1 MKKDLAAAT
10 LRAGLAAKPAEY
22 MLALELPGG
31 LLETVNGIKKKFA
44 EKYGAIPGLTR
55 TQITLVKYMQ
65 YEFMEPR
72 TLPRIKNTAGGLPI
86 FTLELQGFGSLP
98 THTIFIQ
105 VLGKI
110 LILHTIQAL
119 RTMQQL
125 FRINED
131 MKPWF
136 ITEPSITIARK
147 LLPGQYEKAWQFFS
161 HQHFTGRFMADKL
174 CLLKRR
180 AHEASWK
187 PVATF
192 LFEQATTLAT
202 QEKLFE
208 S

>member
-1 MKKDLAAAT
+1 MKKDLAQET
-10 LRAGLAAKPAEY
+10 LRAGLVAYPAEY
-22 MLALELPGG
+22 MLVLELPDT
-31 LLETVNGIKKKFA
+31 LLETINGIKNKFA
-44 EKYGAIPGLTR
+44 EKYGAVQGLTR
-55 TQITLVKYMQ
+55 TQITLVKYRQ

-72 TLPRIKNTAGGLPI
+72 MLPRLKNIAGGLPI

-105 VLGKI
+105 ILGKI
-110 LILHTIQAL
+110 PILHTIQAL
-119 RTMQQL
+119 RKMQQL
-125 FRINED
+125 FRINEE

-136 ITEPSITIARK
+136 ITEPSIIIARK
-147 LLPGQYEKAWQFFS
+147 LIPGQYEKAWQFFS

-180 AHEASWK
+180 AQEVAWK
-187 PVATF
+187 PVADF
-192 LFEQATTLAT
+192 FFEQATTSVI